1 MELNDIITMVLSI
14 LAIIISIVV
23 GISEWRLSKKIAEKT
38 LNQSFFIEILLDD
51 ITKKFPQILKEIEFG
66 NPNLSDKCDECS
78 EVICEMIDSILF
90 YKFFENKF
98 YKELTEILV
107 GIETCVFELADS
119 NISREQFDFY
129 YSRMEK
135 KIHTFYNVLKKYYSK
150 I

>member
-1 MELNDIITMVLSI
+1 MQLNDIITMILSI

-23 GISEWRLSKKIAEKT
+23 GISEWISNKKITEKT

-51 ITKKFPQILKEIEFG
+51 ITKKFPQKLKEIEFG
-66 NPNLSDKCDECS
+66 APDISDKCDECS
-78 EVICEMIDSILF
+78 EVICGMIDSILF

-98 YKELTEILV
+98 YKELTESLV
-107 GIETCVFELADS
+107 EIETCIFDLADS

-129 YSRMEK
+129 YSRMES